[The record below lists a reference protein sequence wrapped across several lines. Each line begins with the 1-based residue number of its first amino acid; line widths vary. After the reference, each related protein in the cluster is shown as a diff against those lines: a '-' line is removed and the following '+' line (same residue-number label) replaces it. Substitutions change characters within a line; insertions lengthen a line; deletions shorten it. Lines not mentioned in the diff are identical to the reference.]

1 MHIRLYISEVN
12 EKEICNSAKIWW
24 KSHMTFQY
32 LLLSYFLHLFNFYS
46 QTWNMIYIQLRE
58 GILALCAQ
66 ILWNWSTKIREKKYT
81 WWIMDTCISYLW
93 IRKGCSYSFSLIQVG
108 DRWAIVTWDGRLYI
122 LAIMTFHFILKS
134 HFDFFSYYPIQIPPP
149 I

>member
-1 MHIRLYISEVN
+1 MKKKYAIPPKFDENPTWHSNISYSHIFFMFLIFILKHETWYIYN
-12 EKEICNSAKIWW
+12 WEKESWPFVLKYYETNLQKLGKKI
-24 KSHMTFQY
+24 HMMNY
-32 LLLSYFLHLFNFYS
+32 GC
-46 QTWNMIYIQLRE
+46 M
-58 GILALCAQ
+58 
-66 ILWNWSTKIREKKYT
+66 
-81 WWIMDTCISYLW
+81 YLW

-122 LAIMTFHFILKS
+122 LANMTFHFILKS

>member
-1 MHIRLYISEVN
+1 MKKKYAIPPKFDE
-12 EKEICNSAKIWW
+12 

-32 LLLSYFLHLFNFYS
+32 LLLSYFLHVFNFYS

-66 ILWNWSTKIREKKYT
+66 ILWNWSTKIREKNT
-81 WWIMDTCISYLW
+81 HDELW
-93 IRKGCSYSFSLIQVG
+93 IHVFVDQKRLFLFFFFIFSLIQVG

-122 LAIMTFHFILKS
+122 LANMTFHFILKS